1 MGDLILDAIAYVILI
16 ASFFL
21 IACQVCVAVIEYYLI
36 VTLASCLIP
45 FGISRP
51 LRFLAEKAI
60 GAAVAVSVKLMV
72 LSFFVAL
79 FQPTLAQLHYST
91 AGEIP
96 LNESLA
102 MCLASVLMAILV
114 WRAPGFA
121 ADLLA
126 GSPSLSTGT
135 VSQHVAGAA
144 QTIKN
149 SVQNAAKALAG
160 PKSGGAAATAMG
172 GAAAA
177 RLGSAASR
185 GGGKDGGFGSAR
197 PSGGGATGPGPNK
210 TRV

>member
-1 MGDLILDAIAYVILI
+1 
-16 ASFFL
+16 
-21 IACQVCVAVIEYYLI
+21 
-36 VTLASCLIP
+36 
-45 FGISRP
+45 
-51 LRFLAEKAI
+51 
-60 GAAVAVSVKLMV
+60 MV

-149 SVQNAAKALAG
+149 SVQNAAKSLAG
-160 PKSGGAAATAMG
+160 AKSGGAAAAAMG

-177 RLGSAASR
+177 RLASAATR
-185 GGGKDGGFGSAR
+185 GGGKDADGSGAAR
-197 PSGGGATGPGPNK
+197 PSGGGATSPGPNK
-210 TRV
+210 ARAYRRLVRGPHPGTRRACRLRSCVQAVAPRAPPNRAHRLETGGERAGLAEDDQGVATEGEPRRARRRSG